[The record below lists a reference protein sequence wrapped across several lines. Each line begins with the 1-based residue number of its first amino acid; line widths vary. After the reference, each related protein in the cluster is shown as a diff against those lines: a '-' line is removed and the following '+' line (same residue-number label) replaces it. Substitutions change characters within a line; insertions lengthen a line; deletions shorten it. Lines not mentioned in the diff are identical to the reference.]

1 MVGVVAHLPHKESK
15 KISKSSHIICSRA
28 YDIISSLIFNF
39 KGETI
44 MKRYAVYFTDYGCE
58 NGCVDEMDQRMRR
71 DFETLDEACKFAVA
85 INKKARY
92 FDIEVFDTFE
102 EEVEL

>member
-1 MVGVVAHLPHKESK
+1 
-15 KISKSSHIICSRA
+15 
-28 YDIISSLIFNF
+28 
-39 KGETI
+39 
-44 MKRYAVYFTDYGCE
+44 MKRYAVCFTDYGIMNDMSQE
-58 NGCVDEMDQRMRR
+58 DQRCRR

-92 FDIEVFDTFE
+92 FDIEVFDLFE

>member
-1 MVGVVAHLPHKESK
+1 
-15 KISKSSHIICSRA
+15 
-28 YDIISSLIFNF
+28 
-39 KGETI
+39 
-44 MKRYAVYFTDYGCE
+44 MKRYAVIFTDYGDMYDMSQE
-58 NGCVDEMDQRMRR
+58 DQRMRR
-71 DFETLDEACKFAVA
+71 YFETLDEACKFAVA

>member
-1 MVGVVAHLPHKESK
+1 
-15 KISKSSHIICSRA
+15 
-28 YDIISSLIFNF
+28 
-39 KGETI
+39 
-44 MKRYAVYFTDYGCE
+44 MKRYAVCFTDYGDMYDMSQE
-58 NGCVDEMDQRMRR
+58 DQRMRR